1 ARPWAVMLNAFSV
14 RDASGNVLMHEHP
27 SKPQDTLEQLQSML
41 ERAEGTHRSTPPA
54 WKSSPVQTGS
64 PLDQL
69 LPAGGLPRGSV
80 MEWLG
85 QGGGS
90 GATMLAL
97 SVARAAIGGGIQ
109 GNHTGYEIRDARY
122 AVKNSDAG
130 RRNNGMVLVVIDR
143 QHRFYAPA
151 AAHLAI
157 DPSRLIIVRP
167 AGQTDEIWA
176 LDQVARCTGVA
187 AVLWRGSQLDSH
199 HFRRLQLACEAS
211 GVIGLL
217 VRPHTAR
224 KAPSWA
230 DVRLLVQS
238 PVASPPP
245 NPLLKGEGDQSL
257 ESVLGEGIRNE
268 RRRLRV
274 EVLRCRG
281 GAAAVQVELE
291 IDDESL
297 QIRQAPTLRMAA
309 RRPTKR
315 PTERPTR
322 RRRPA

>member
-1 ARPWAVMLNAFSV
+1 
-14 RDASGNVLMHEHP
+14 
-27 SKPQDTLEQLQSML
+27 ML

-217 VRPHTAR
+217 VRPHTGA
-224 KAPSWA
+224 
-230 DVRLLVQS
+230 RLLPGRTFVCWFS
-238 PVASPPP
+238 HLLH
-245 NPLLKGEGDQSL
+245 PLPQTLSSRERGTSLWSRCWEKGSGTS
-257 ESVLGEGIRNE
+257 
-268 RRRLRV
+268 
-274 EVLRCRG
+274 G
-281 GAAAVQVELE
+281 GVYG
-291 IDDESL
+291 
-297 QIRQAPTLRMAA
+297 
-309 RRPTKR
+309 
-315 PTERPTR
+315 
-322 RRRPA
+322 